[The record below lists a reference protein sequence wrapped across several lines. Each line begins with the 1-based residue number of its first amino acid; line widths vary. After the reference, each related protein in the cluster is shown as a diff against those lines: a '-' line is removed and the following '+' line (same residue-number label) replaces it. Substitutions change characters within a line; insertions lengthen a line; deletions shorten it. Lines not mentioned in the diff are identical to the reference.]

1 MLPPRDCGF
10 AGASVFPMYLL
21 GIETSC
27 DETAA
32 AVVADGEHLLSNI
45 VSSQF
50 DVHAKYGG
58 VVPEL
63 ASREHLRAIVPV
75 VREAV
80 SSAGLEYGDLGAIGV
95 TYGPGLMGAL
105 LVGLGYAKG
114 LAASLNVPLLGVNHI
129 EGHIHAVV
137 LEQRASGREVEFPS
151 LALVVSGGHSH
162 IFVADRPAPDEY
174 AYRLLGRTRDDAAGE
189 AYDKVAKLLGLG
201 YPGGPILD
209 RLARF
214 GDPHAVRL
222 PFVRMKGN
230 RLDMSFSGLKT
241 AVRRYVAGA
250 GLDAEIERRRSMFQA
265 GRPTIEALR
274 ESSSQASLDLVA
286 SFQHT
291 VIGEL
296 LRRAVE
302 ASAAE
307 GVQSVIVSGGVAA
320 NSGLREAFSALSL
333 PFYFPALALSTD
345 NAAMIAAA
353 AYPRFRRGERAGFDL
368 AAQPSLRLA

>member
-1 MLPPRDCGF
+1 
-10 AGASVFPMYLL
+10 MYLL

-32 AVVADGEHLLSNI
+32 AVVADGERVLSNI

-80 SSAGLEYGDLGAIGV
+80 ESAGLRYGDLGAVGV

-114 LAASLNVPLLGVNHI
+114 LAASLNLPLLGVNHI

-137 LEQRASGREVEFPS
+137 LEQRASGRDVEFPS

-162 IFVADRPAPDEY
+162 IFVADRPEPDKY
-174 AYRLLGRTRDDAAGE
+174 SYRLLGRTRDDAAGE
-189 AYDKVAKLLGLG
+189 AYDKVAKLLGFG
-201 YPGGPILD
+201 YPGGPVLD

-214 GDPHAVRL
+214 GDAHAVRL
-222 PFVRMKGN
+222 PITRMKGN

-241 AVRRYVAGA
+241 AVRRYVSGA
-250 GLDAEIERRRSMFQA
+250 GLDEEIERRRTMFRA
-265 GRPTIEALR
+265 GRPSIDSLR
-274 ESSSQASLDLVA
+274 ESSSKASLDLVA
-286 SFQHT
+286 SFQRT
-291 VIGEL
+291 VVGEL
-296 LRRAVE
+296 LRRAID
-302 ASAAE
+302 AAE
-307 GVQSVIVSGGVAA
+307 EERVESVIVSGGVAA
-320 NSGLREAFSALSL
+320 NSGLRDAFSEFSL
-333 PFYFPALALSTD
+333 PFYFPTLALSTD

-353 AYPRFRRGERAGFDL
+353 AYPRFRRGERDGFDL

>member
-1 MLPPRDCGF
+1 MT
-10 AGASVFPMYLL
+10 YLL

-32 AVVADGEHLLSNI
+32 AVVADGERVLSNI

-80 SSAGLEYGDLGAIGV
+80 GSAGLGYGDLGAIAV

-105 LVGLGYAKG
+105 LVGLSYAKG
-114 LAASLNVPLLGVNHI
+114 LAASLNLPLLGVNHI

-137 LEQRASGREVEFPS
+137 LEQCAAGREVEFPS

-162 IFVADRPAPDEY
+162 MFVADRPEPDAY
-174 AYRLLGRTRDDAAGE
+174 SYRLLGRTRDDAAGE
-189 AYDKVAKLLGLG
+189 AYDKVAKLLGFG
-201 YPGGPILD
+201 YPGGPVLD
-209 RLARF
+209 QLARF
-214 GDPHAVRL
+214 GDAQAVRL
-222 PFVRMKGN
+222 PFARMKGN

-241 AVRRYVAGA
+241 AVRRHVNGA
-250 GLDAEIERRRSMFQA
+250 GLDEEIERRRAMFQK
-265 GRPTIEALR
+265 GRPSIDALR
-274 ESSSQASLDLVA
+274 ESASKASLDLAA
-286 SFQHT
+286 SFQRT
-291 VIGEL
+291 VVGEL
-296 LRRAVE
+296 LRRAV
-302 ASAAE
+302 AAAE
-307 GVQSVIVSGGVAA
+307 AECVESVIVSGGVAA
-320 NSGLREAFSALSL
+320 NSGLREAFSGFSL
-333 PFYFPALALSTD
+333 PFYFPTLALSTD

-353 AYPRFRRGERAGFDL
+353 AYPRFRRGERDGFDL
-368 AAQPSLRLA
+368 SAEPSLRLA